1 MTRINPDPPPSRSIA
16 LRYTV
21 PAIGLLLVVPA
32 ILKGSFAF
40 IRTFTHTLSS
50 AIFTLELMVLAFG
63 IGVGC
68 LWWWQQQ
75 QAQPYYSVMQVMLEQ
90 LIREQ
95 SQPFTALEFAQR
107 VKLPIAVV
115 KPYLTRAVRQIQGI
129 VEVTDRGE
137 VYYSVSS
144 PSTTSPSPSTSP
156 STSRSQTPTSQIAS
170 TETSLEAV
178 TDSQRD
184 TSLETLADVPNL
196 ESELKSELESELES
210 NSDSSLEQVEA
221 QLFDRWD
228 REPSVETSIPN
239 SIPNSITESPLSN
252 TEAIAPLTQAQLA
265 RRLNVSASTIGYH
278 KLKPDFADWVRS
290 KDPEGLIWLYS
301 TETKQFYLSIPNP

>member
-115 KPYLTRAVRQIQGI
+115 QPYLTRAVRQIQGI

-144 PSTTSPSPSTSP
+144 PPAASPSTSTSP
-156 STSRSQTPTSQIAS
+156 STSRSQTSTSQIAS
-170 TETSLEAV
+170 TETSLETVA
-178 TDSQRD
+178 DSQLD

-196 ESELKSELESELES
+196 ESELKSELES

-228 REPSVETSIPN
+228 REPSVEPSVPN
-239 SIPNSITESPLSN
+239 IIPNSITKSPPSN
-252 TEAIAPLTQAQLA
+252 TDAIAPLTQAQLA

-301 TETKQFYLSIPNP
+301 TETKQFYPSIPNP

>member
-1 MTRINPDPPPSRSIA
+1 MNPDPSSSRSIA

-32 ILKGSFAF
+32 VLKGSFAF

-68 LWWWQQQ
+68 FWWWQQQ
-75 QAQPYYSVMQVMLEQ
+75 QAQPYYTVMQVMLEQ

-95 SQPFTALEFAQR
+95 SQPFTALEFAER
-107 VKLPIAVV
+107 VKLPITVV
-115 KPYLTRAVRQIQGI
+115 KPYLARVVRQIQGI

-137 VYYSVSS
+137 VYYSVNS
-144 PSTTSPSPSTSP
+144 P
-156 STSRSQTPTSQIAS
+156 AS
-170 TETSLEAV
+170 TQASAEQVADPMPDRSLALPA
-178 TDSQRD
+178 D
-184 TSLETLADVPNL
+184 TEHSDIKSDIKLDVPSDSNL
-196 ESELKSELESELES
+196 EQIET
-210 NSDSSLEQVEA
+210 

-228 REPSVETSIPN
+228 REPIVESLVAQSVTDS
-239 SIPNSITESPLSN
+239 T
-252 TEAIAPLTQAQLA
+252 TEALTSDLDAIETLTQAQLA

-278 KLKPDFADWVRS
+278 KLKPGFADWVRS
-290 KDPEGLIWLYS
+290 KDPDGIVWFYS
-301 TETKQFYLSIPNP
+301 AQTKQFVRLKIQN